1 MQEHLYP
8 LPALIP
14 TYFKNS
20 QQVETSPILFD
31 FFPPEIG
38 CGEGARNPCN
48 SEQKETGIGALSYS
62 KTFNGT
68 QRKAF
73 ELSSFPFDGH
83 YLQIVLAQEEELQQ
97 DLLLTRNYLIDERD
111 SGRLK
116 ANLEELKWNSQEWNM
131 NELESGFD
139 YFWYSE
145 LDMHLPVI
153 VYSAF
158 VDRIPNYYI
167 LKILLPICF
176 ILIVTWSVFWIRA
189 KDIESR
195 LTVSIV
201 SFLTLIAYNFVI
213 QKELPTL
220 GYLTLMDSHILL
232 AYLFAGMPTLITVA
246 SKRLLDNGSISLSD
260 KLDRFFRIAYL
271 PLFIV
276 MFICIDLYY

>member
-1 MQEHLYP
+1 MALRGKHLS
-8 LPALIP
+8 LA
-14 TYFKNS
+14 
-20 QQVETSPILFD
+20 
-31 FFPPEIG
+31 
-38 CGEGARNPCN
+38 
-48 SEQKETGIGALSYS
+48 
-62 KTFNGT
+62 
-68 QRKAF
+68 AF
-73 ELSSFPFDGH
+73 HSMD